1 MKKIYYLST
10 CSTCRRIIKEINPDS
25 SFIFQDLKG
34 MPISAIQ
41 LDHLR
46 KLSGSYASV
55 FNRQARKYRELSL
68 HTQDLTEAQIRRY
81 ILNEYTLLKRPIFIV
96 NDKVFIGNS
105 RKVVSALA
113 EHMVNINT
121 KAINSGIE

>member
-25 SFIFQDLKG
+25 SFIFQDLKE

-41 LDHLR
+41 LDHLS
-46 KLSGSYASV
+46 KLTGGYASV

-68 HTQDLTEAQIRRY
+68 HTQELTEAQIRRY

-96 NDKVFIGNS
+96 NDQVFVGNS
-105 RKVVSALA
+105 RKVISALA
-113 EHMVNINT
+113 DHMTNVNS
-121 KAINSGIE
+121 KVVNSGT